1 MRICTEIY
9 KSCAEIYI
17 YGIREDQCGEKD
29 VDEDVAEEEDFP
41 NQLR

>member
-1 MRICTEIY
+1 MGICTEIY
-9 KSCAEIYI
+9 KSCVEIYI
-17 YGIREDQCGEKD
+17 NSIRDSLCGGKD